1 MTRADIVV
9 VILAV
14 ALLPFLYITYWGS
27 SQQGNELRVMVN
39 GKETM
44 VLSLHEN
51 KHITVPGPL
60 GASVIDIHDGKAR
73 FVSSPC
79 RGKQCVHTGWLG
91 QGGEFAACLP
101 NRVSIAVIA
110 QEQRYDSIVF

>member
-1 MTRADIVV
+1 MTRGDMIV

-14 ALLPFLYITYWGS
+14 ALLPFLYITYWGA
-27 SQQGNELRVMVN
+27 SQQGDTLQVMVN
-39 GKETM
+39 GKETRTI
-44 VLSLHEN
+44 SLHEDQ
-51 KHITVPGPL
+51 HLTVQGPL
-60 GASVIDIHDGKAR
+60 GESVIDIHGGKAR

-79 RGKQCVHTGWLG
+79 RGKQCVRTGWLG

>member
-14 ALLPFLYITYWGS
+14 ALLPFLYMSYWVS
-27 SQQGNELRVMVN
+27 SQQGDALRVMVN

-44 VLSLHEN
+44 TVSLREDQHF
-51 KHITVPGPL
+51 TVHGPL
-60 GASVIDIHDGKAR
+60 GDSVIDIHQGKAR

-110 QEQRYDSIVF
+110 EEQRYDSIVF

>member
-1 MTRADIVV
+1 MTRADIIV

-14 ALLPFLYITYWGS
+14 ALLPFLYMTYWGS
-27 SQQGNELRVMVN
+27 SQQGDALRVMVD

-44 VLSLHEN
+44 TVSLREDQHF
-51 KHITVPGPL
+51 TVHGPL
-60 GASVIDIHDGKAR
+60 GDSVIDIHQGKAR

-110 QEQRYDSIVF
+110 EEQRYDSIVF

>member
-1 MTRADIVV
+1 MTRADIIV

-14 ALLPFLYITYWGS
+14 ALLPFLYMTYWGS
-27 SQQGNELRVMVN
+27 AQQGDALRVMVN

-44 VLSLHEN
+44 TVSLREDQHF
-51 KHITVPGPL
+51 TVHGPL
-60 GASVIDIHDGKAR
+60 GDSVIDIHQGKAR
-73 FVSSPC
+73 FVRSPC

-91 QGGEFAACLP
+91 QGGEFATCLP

-110 QEQRYDSIVF
+110 EEQRYDSIVF

>member
-1 MTRADIVV
+1 MTRADMIV

-14 ALLPFLYITYWGS
+14 ALLPFLYMTYWGP
-27 SQQGNELRVMVN
+27 SQQADELRVMVN
-39 GKETM
+39 GKET
-44 VLSLHEN
+44 LAISLHEN

-79 RGKQCVHTGWLG
+79 RGKQCVRTGWLG

>member
-1 MTRADIVV
+1 MTRADMIV
-9 VILAV
+9 VILAI
-14 ALLPFLYITYWGS
+14 ALLPFLYVTYWGP
-27 SQQGNELRVMVN
+27 SQRGDVLRVMVN
-39 GKETM
+39 GKETQAI
-44 VLSLHEN
+44 SLHTDN
-51 KHITVPGPL
+51 HITVQGPL
-60 GASVIDIHDGKAR
+60 GTSVIDVHAGKAR

>member
-1 MTRADIVV
+1 MTRADMIV

-14 ALLPFLYITYWGS
+14 ALLPFLYITYWGPP
-27 SQQGNELRVMVN
+27 QQGDALRVMVN

-44 VLSLHEN
+44 TISLHEE
-51 KHITVPGPL
+51 KHITVQGSL
-60 GASVIDIHDGKAR
+60 GDSVINIHEGKAR
-73 FVSSPC
+73 FISSPC
-79 RGKQCVHTGWLG
+79 RSKQCVHTGWLG
-91 QGGEFAACLP
+91 HGGEFAACLP

>member
-14 ALLPFLYITYWGS
+14 ALLPFLYMTYWGS
-27 SQQGNELRVMVN
+27 SQQGDALRVMVN

-44 VLSLHEN
+44 TVSLREDQHF
-51 KHITVPGPL
+51 TVHGPL
-60 GASVIDIHDGKAR
+60 GDSVIDIHQGKAR

-110 QEQRYDSIVF
+110 EEQRYDSIVF

>member
-1 MTRADIVV
+1 MTRADIIV

-14 ALLPFLYITYWGS
+14 ALLPFLYMTYWGS
-27 SQQGNELRVMVN
+27 PQQGDALRVMVN

-44 VLSLHEN
+44 TVSLREDQHF
-51 KHITVPGPL
+51 TVQGPL
-60 GASVIDIHDGKAR
+60 GDSVIDIHQGKAR
-73 FVSSPC
+73 FVNSPC

-110 QEQRYDSIVF
+110 EEQRYDSIVF